1 MQAYR
6 GWGVA
11 DSKPILTVVSGGR
24 EQPIK
29 RIALSL
35 IVHERK
41 RLDIPLDAI
50 LGIDAFATESF
61 SDGYRVTTYNRS
73 HVAIRLSPSMQR
85 KLREFTAGIVGDIM
99 EIHVGGRCVSQPR
112 LLEPLGDEPAF
123 QISIYEFADA
133 QALAETLRVGWRPVK
148 EVE

>member
-1 MQAYR
+1 
-6 GWGVA
+6 
-11 DSKPILTVVSGGR
+11 
-24 EQPIK
+24 
-29 RIALSL
+29 
-35 IVHERK
+35 
-41 RLDIPLDAI
+41 
-50 LGIDAFATESF
+50 
-61 SDGYRVTTYNRS
+61 
-73 HVAIRLSPSMQR
+73 MQR